1 MLKSSLPSRIWC
13 TTAFLDW
20 NTKHISPLSNPTTS
34 ISIHCVMPLP
44 STTTMEESLDHYLV
58 LDVSPTASSS
68 DLYFAY
74 CVAVR
79 QWLQSDS
86 SFNHGI
92 LIRLQE
98 SYRVL
103 QDPIRRAAFHTES
116 YGNIFLMENRRKKRI
131 IMWLRFLR
139 RRKRFL
145 SGRICNFLK
154 SKVDGHFW
162 DVSNEI

>member
-86 SFNHGI
+86 SFNHDI
-92 LIRLQE
+92 LTRLQE

-103 QDPIRRAAFHTES
+103 QDPIRRAVFHTES
-116 YGNIFLMENRRKKRI
+116 YGKHLPYGKQEKEKNNNVVKISKKTKKI
-131 IMWLRFLR
+131 PKWKNMQI
-139 RRKRFL
+139 
-145 SGRICNFLK
+145 
-154 SKVDGHFW
+154 SKK
-162 DVSNEI
+162 